1 MNQNNIELSD
11 VLTVLR
17 RRKVALLLPMIL
29 VFTVSIALALGLP
42 PVYRSTATILIEQQ
56 EIPQDLV
63 RSTVTSYAEE
73 RIQIISQRVMS
84 RENLIRVMKKLNL
97 IDKNASQVSQELIID
112 MRENLALEMLSA
124 DITDPKTG
132 RSSRATIAFTLSY
145 DSQFPD
151 IAKKVAKEMT
161 SLFLEENL
169 KIRTEKA
176 RTTSL
181 FLSEEADR
189 LGEQI
194 GKLEAEL
201 AAYKERN
208 RGKLPELGNMN
219 LSLMERALRE
229 AEEIER
235 TIYSI
240 KDRKMLLES
249 QLANVEPYSGQS
261 PEVKLK
267 QLLSEYISAAS
278 IYTPEHPD
286 LIRMRK
292 EIEILKEQ
300 TGIDD
305 STIVIHALT
314 AARKKLQDASEKY
327 STDHPDYKRLQK
339 QVDLLEAKAKSS
351 NKINQAIEFKP
362 KPDNPA
368 YINLQTQI
376 ASIDINLKAS
386 VEKRARLQER
396 VAEYEQRL
404 TDAPRVEQEGLSIT
418 RDYQN
423 AVRKYQEIKQK
434 QLQAE
439 ISEQLEKESKGER
452 FSVVE
457 PARLPE
463 FPEKPNRLGIFLLG
477 TVLSFAGGF
486 GSAALKEMLDHT
498 IRGSKRLVTLLGTYP
513 LSVIPYKKVTVERKK
528 NNVVKWLL
536 MGIGFLIIFVVSLV
550 LVMNA

>member
-11 VLTVLR
+11 YLTVLK
-17 RRKVALLLPMIL
+17 RRKVALLLPMLLI
-29 VFTVSIALALGLP
+29 FIISIALALGLP

-63 RSTVTSYAEE
+63 RSTVTSYAAE
-73 RIQIISQRVMS
+73 RIQIISQKVMS
-84 RENLIRVMKKLNL
+84 WENLIRIMKKLNM
-97 IDKNASQVSQELIID
+97 IDNNASEVDPELVKD
-112 MRENLALEMLSA
+112 MRDNLSVDMLSA
-124 DITDPKTG
+124 DIINPKTG
-132 RSSRATIAFTLSY
+132 RASRATIAFTLSFN
-145 DSQFPD
+145 SEFPEV
-151 IAKKVAKEMT
+151 AKKVTEEMT
-161 SLFLEENL
+161 SLFLAENL

-181 FLSEEADR
+181 FLSKEADR

-194 GKLEAEL
+194 GKLETQL

-208 RGKLPELGNMN
+208 VGKLPEHSRMNM
-219 LSLMERALRE
+219 SLLERAQRE

-235 TIYSI
+235 TLYST
-240 KDRKMLLES
+240 KDRKMLLEA
-249 QLANVEPYSGQS
+249 QLANVEPYTGQS

-267 QLLSEYISAAS
+267 QLMSKYVSAAS

-292 EIEILKEQ
+292 EIEVLKEQ
-300 TGIDD
+300 TGVDD
-305 STIVIHALT
+305 STIIVHALT
-314 AARKKLQDASEKY
+314 VAKQQLRDAGEKY

-351 NKINQAIEFKP
+351 NKTKQTIEFKP
-362 KPDNPA
+362 KPDNPT

-386 VEKRARLQER
+386 MERKARLQER
-396 VAEYEQRL
+396 LAEYEQRL

-439 ISEQLEKESKGER
+439 IAEQLEKGSKGER
-452 FSVVE
+452 FSVIE
-457 PARLPE
+457 PARLPGL
-463 FPEKPNRLGIFLLG
+463 PEKPNRIGIFLLG

-498 IRGSKRLVTLLGTYP
+498 VRGSKSLVTLLGAHP
-513 LSVIPYKKVTVERKK
+513 LSVIPYKKLTVERKK
-528 NNVVKWLL
+528 NNIVKWLL
-536 MGIGFLIIFVVSLV
+536 MGIGLLIIFVVSLV